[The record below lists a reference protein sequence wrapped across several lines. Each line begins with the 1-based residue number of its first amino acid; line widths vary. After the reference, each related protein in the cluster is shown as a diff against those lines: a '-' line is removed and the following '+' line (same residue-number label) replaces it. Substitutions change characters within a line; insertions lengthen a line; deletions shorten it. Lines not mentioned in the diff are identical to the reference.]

1 MSTVYISET
10 GIRPWESIHPTQD
23 DRFTTTTLV
32 DHDFQSIWTSWCNVM
47 DQLSQEWPFKRE
59 WRSTGNANFNS
70 RAEEYL
76 FKKNT
81 TKTLKPGDLCKKN
94 EKTNIYS
101 TIKNRPSTPSEIE
114 NLALEGSHDV
124 LLIIQKTKNEINE
137 LWSQMTALESQ
148 ITPKNITTLLASPT
162 DILLCRFYESETHAT
177 CQFIYRATDNN
188 KKISKTIESL
198 FKQINIQ
205 DVHRHINRTQKTKEE
220 Q

>member
-32 DHDFQSIWTSWCNVM
+32 DHDFQSVWTSWCNVM
-47 DQLSQEWPFKRE
+47 DQLSKEWPFKRE
-59 WRSTGNANFNS
+59 WRSTVTANFNS

-101 TIKNRPSTPSEIE
+101 TIKNRSSNPSEIE
-114 NLALEGSHDV
+114 NLAFEGSHDV
-124 LLIIQKTKNEINE
+124 LLVIQKTKNEINE
-137 LWSQMTALESQ
+137 LWSQMTVLESQ

-177 CQFIYRATDNN
+177 CQFTYRSTDEN
-188 KKISKTIESL
+188 KTISKTIESL
-198 FKQINIQ
+198 FKKIYTQ
-205 DVHRHINRTQKTKEE
+205 DVHHYINSTKKTQEK
-220 Q
+220 